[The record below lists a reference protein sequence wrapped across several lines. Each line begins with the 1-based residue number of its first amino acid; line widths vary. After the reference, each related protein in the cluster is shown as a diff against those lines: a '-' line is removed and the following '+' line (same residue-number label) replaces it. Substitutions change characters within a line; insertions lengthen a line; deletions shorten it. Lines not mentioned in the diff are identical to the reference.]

1 MNNEDNIELKRDG
14 RRTRRLAWQFLREED
29 RRRAM
34 AFAVALESQADA
46 LEQTLAPKGH
56 ICAPNKIT

>member
-1 MNNEDNIELKRDG
+1 
-14 RRTRRLAWQFLREED
+14 
-29 RRRAM
+29 M
-34 AFAVALESQADA
+34 AFAAALESQADA